1 MEVSTTKTNPWKWI
15 PTLYFSQGF
24 PYVIV
29 MTVSVIM
36 YKNLGISNT
45 EIAFYTSWL
54 YLPWVIKPLWSPF
67 VEIFSTR
74 RTWILATQLVLGASL
89 ACVALTIPAAGFFK
103 YSLAFLWLMAFSS
116 ATHDIASDGFYL
128 IGMDSRQQS
137 FFVGIRTTFYR
148 IAMIAGQGLLVV
160 LAGYLEVTMPSIQTA
175 WSTVFGIVAVV
186 YIAFFVY
193 HKFMLPY
200 PASDQKSELQSLSE
214 VLSRFLATFKS
225 FFQKEQIIVSILFLM
240 CYRLGESQLVKLA
253 SPFLLDERSVG
264 GLQLSTAQVGIIY
277 GTFGVVALT
286 LGGILGGIMAS
297 RDGLQKWIWWML
309 MAINLPNL
317 VYVYLSYM
325 QPDSFALITAAVVV
339 EQFGYGFG
347 FAGYLLYMIYMARGE
362 FSTAHYAIA
371 TGFMA
376 LGMMIPGMVSGWI
389 QETIGYQYFFVWVFI
404 ATIPSFIIT
413 RFLKIDKNFGVK

>member
-1 MEVSTTKTNPWKWI
+1 MSDQTKQSNPWAWI

-36 YKNLGISNT
+36 YKNLGVSNT

-54 YLPWVIKPLWSPF
+54 YLPWVIKPIWSPI

-74 RTWILATQLVLGASL
+74 RHWILITQVVLGAAL
-89 ACVALTIPAAGFFK
+89 ACVALTLQASDFFR

-128 IGMDSRQQS
+128 LGLDTQKQA
-137 FFVGIRTTFYR
+137 FFVGIRSTFYR

-160 LAGYLEVTMPSIQTA
+160 YAGYLEVTMPSIQTA
-175 WSTVFGIVAVV
+175 WSVVFATVGVL
-186 YIAFFVY
+186 YLCLFVY
-193 HKFMLPY
+193 HKFMLPK
-200 PASDQKSELQSLSE
+200 PAIDKASE
-214 VLSRFLATFKS
+214 VQSVAEVFRRFFETFKT
-225 FFQKEQIIVSILFLM
+225 FFEKPQILVAILFLL

-253 SPFLLDERSVG
+253 SPFLLDDKSSG
-264 GLQLSTAQVGIIY
+264 GLGLSTTQVGVIY

-297 RDGLQKWIWWML
+297 RDGLKKWIWWML
-309 MAINLPNL
+309 AAINLPNL
-317 VYVYLSYM
+317 VYVYLSYA
-325 QPDSFALITAAVVV
+325 QPDSYILITSAIVV

-347 FAGYLLYMIYMARGE
+347 FTGYLLYTIYMSRGE
-362 FSTAHYAIA
+362 YSTAHYALA

-376 LGMMIPGMVSGWI
+376 LGMMLPGMVSGWI
-389 QETIGYQYFFVWVFI
+389 QEILGYQNFFIWVVL

-413 RFLKIDKNFGVK
+413 RFLHIDKDFGVK